1 MNLNPKFPVVEGL
14 YRLTEDWLVQ
24 LPGKFN
30 QRVEDG
36 SLVLWRP
43 GFTIWVNVY
52 GNDNQKSINKR
63 LNDLIADSS
72 SKRHSNITEKS
83 ELVSR
88 YSYRLNEN
96 SDDDRTD
103 AFYCFAVSQSGHVMM
118 AIYFDDPN
126 DIIRAE
132 EVWRNISPTPNA
144 G

>member
-43 GFTIWVNVY
+43 GFTIWVDVY
-52 GNDNQKSINKR
+52 GNDNQQSIDKR

-72 SKRHSNITEKS
+72 PKRYSNITEKS
-83 ELVSR
+83 EQVSR

-103 AFYCFAVSQSGHVMM
+103 AFYCFAVSQSGHMMM

-132 EVWRNISPTPNA
+132 EVWRNISPKPNA

>member
-1 MNLNPKFPVVEGL
+1 MNLNPKFPVVEGQ

-36 SLVLWRP
+36 SLVLWRT
-43 GFTIWVNVY
+43 GFTIWVDVY
-52 GNDNQKSINKR
+52 GSDNQKSINKR
-63 LNDLIADSS
+63 LNDIIADSS
-72 SKRHSNITEKS
+72 SKRYSNITEKS
-83 ELVSR
+83 EHVSR